1 MQWHGNNTWKEK
13 GYFEFGGSTIIM
25 FVKKDV
31 VLFDED
37 ILINS
42 SQGKE
47 TIVNCGEKIGQ
58 KQRK

>member
-1 MQWHGNNTWKEK
+1 M
-13 GYFEFGGSTIIM
+13 I
-25 FVKKDV
+25 VV

-42 SQGKE
+42 SQDKE